1 MVLSQPP
8 TISKS
13 RAERKAEDCQPLM
26 GSSPLLGWS
35 PYVKCMV
42 ISSQDNRKVA
52 AKSPFKIQRELVK
65 ILGAEPH
72 GDTKQRSGDL
82 MVELHGKEQERKL
95 ERVASFLD
103 IPVTVRPHKS
113 LNTSRGV
120 IKHSDFQDCAEE
132 EFVDEFPDVIAA
144 LRIHVRKGDVRIPT
158 NTIVLTFDCP
168 KPPTSL
174 RAGYLTVPVRPY
186 VPFPMRCF
194 KCHKFGHGKDKCRRP
209 NALCGRCS
217 KEHADQHQCT
227 AAAHC
232 INCKGDHP
240 AFSKQCPKFVEEQ
253 AILRYKAEHGGTF
266 QQARAAVIV
275 EQCPPAPMHRLLSS
289 ALSLRNQRSRRP
301 VTKSQLLSR
310 LRQTPRG
317 TLRPRVPR
325 EQCPVL
331 STSQGPANLRK
342 KGPLGNQSVVLAMC
356 RTWTRKS
363 RPRSTRSLERP
374 LPLSQSQPQSPARS
388 RSRTRPLPPPH
399 SPTHH
404 IPPLIPPTADG
415 DPIPVNS
422 PPPPPARYPTSPKV
436 VVRTGAGRAA
446 NGLRGPPKG
455 GLPGQNN

>member
-1 MVLSQPP
+1 M
-8 TISKS
+8 
-13 RAERKAEDCQPLM
+13 
-26 GSSPLLGWS
+26 
-35 PYVKCMV
+35 
-42 ISSQDNRKVA
+42 
-52 AKSPFKIQRELVK
+52 
-65 ILGAEPH
+65 
-72 GDTKQRSGDL
+72 
-82 MVELHGKEQERKL
+82 
-95 ERVASFLD
+95 
-103 IPVTVRPHKS
+103 
-113 LNTSRGV
+113 
-120 IKHSDFQDCAEE
+120 
-132 EFVDEFPDVIAA
+132 DEFPDVIAA
-144 LRIHVRKGDVRIPT
+144 RRIHVRKGDVRIPT

-174 RAGYLTVPVRPY
+174 RAGYLMVPVRPY

-209 NALCGRCS
+209 NALCGRCG

-266 QQARAAVIV
+266 QQARAAVV
-275 EQCPPAPMHRLLSS
+275 VDTPRAVSS
-289 ALSLRNQRSRRP
+289 RTYAQATKLSLKSSKPAQPKASDKVSASVASKANAQRHTPPSSPKGAVSRP
-301 VTKSQLLSR
+301 VDK
-310 LRQTPRG
+310 PRARKPSKEG
-317 TLRPRVPR
+317 APR
-325 EQCPVL
+325 EPINRFGNVSDMDIECISDYL
-331 STSQGPANLRK
+331 SDE
-342 KGPLGNQSVVLAMC
+342 
-356 RTWTRKS
+356 RKS
-363 RPRSTRSLERP
+363 RSRNTRSLERP

-422 PPPPPARYPTSPKV
+422 PPPPPARYPTSPQV